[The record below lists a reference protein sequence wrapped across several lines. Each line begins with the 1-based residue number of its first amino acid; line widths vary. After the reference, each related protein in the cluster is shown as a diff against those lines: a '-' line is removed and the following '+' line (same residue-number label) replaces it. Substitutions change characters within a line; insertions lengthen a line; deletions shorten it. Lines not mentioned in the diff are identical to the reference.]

1 MRAYKSTSQYGS
13 RASLIKNGIADIG
26 YALERATPDFI
37 LLPEIYTKLGEAYL
51 LSRDDK
57 NAEASFRK
65 AWEIKPDY
73 WRPYVWWAQRLM
85 QLGKFREALLVAE
98 EGQRNALGTKS
109 LESLVNDIHATM
121 RGKRSEN
128 WFCKPVLQLFLQGGM
143 GQDCSFSFSIESWQ
157 KDPLFPA
164 EPDAAQFDWMM
175 RFVSRNFNVL
185 PFGQAVTRLNAR
197 ELPSAAACI
206 TFDDG
211 YQDNF
216 SVAMPILQRYGLV
229 GTFLSQ
235 PGSSMEGGCGMTISL
250 KASELRRAV

>member
-1 MRAYKSTSQYGS
+1 MQFETLACDFRRKERSRSRLLHFLVAPILAFFWATTAVADAPMTEAEYLLLPAYCKAQGNVSERFYKKYYIAERTRKWQSGLGLNYEHYHHYCWGLVSIMRAYKSTSQYGS

-98 EGQRNALGTKS
+98 EGQRNAPGTKS

-121 RGKRSEN
+121 RGK
-128 WFCKPVLQLFLQGGM
+128 K
-143 GQDCSFSFSIESWQ
+143 
-157 KDPLFPA
+157 K
-164 EPDAAQFDWMM
+164 
-175 RFVSRNFNVL
+175 
-185 PFGQAVTRLNAR
+185 
-197 ELPSAAACI
+197 
-206 TFDDG
+206 
-211 YQDNF
+211 
-216 SVAMPILQRYGLV
+216 
-229 GTFLSQ
+229 
-235 PGSSMEGGCGMTISL
+235 
-250 KASELRRAV
+250 